1 MEEEILTI
9 EEDVV
14 IAGVTEIKDDTGET
28 LTGSVPL
35 KTINNQSILGTGN
48 IKIKGGGVT
57 ALVEDTT
64 VIFTDDSGVTV
75 NNNTLIIGEEE

>member
-9 EEDVV
+9 EEDA
-14 IAGVTEIKDDTGET
+14 IFSGVSSVNGKTGDV
-28 LTGSVPL
+28 SL